1 MTTQTRGTCW
11 SVTINN
17 PTKSDDEWIA
27 IARQKSGW
35 KVYGQR
41 EKGEQGTEHYQLMV
55 TTPQVRFSALKK
67 AFPRGHIE
75 LARDRTALSKYV
87 QKEDTKVGDLPINQD
102 AYPSHS
108 KLMAM
113 FGEYFDRYGNENGGI
128 DDSEYLRVFRLMI
141 KEKIRQGYYVE
152 QYAVNP
158 QILSLIKTYGRDIA
172 FRERVRRQTDRQTS
186 EINVAVNDI
195 NNGEEDTEEG
205 SEASN
210 EEDTCSTGDETTE

>member
-1 MTTQTRGTCW
+1 MAASMRATCW

-17 PTKSDDEWIA
+17 PTKSDDEQIA
-27 IARQKSGW
+27 LARQKSGW

-41 EKGEQGTEHYQLMV
+41 EKGAQGTEHYQLMI
-55 TTPQVRFSALKK
+55 TTPQVRFAAVKK
-67 AFPRGHIE
+67 VFTRAHIE
-75 LARDRTALSKYV
+75 AARDRTALSKYV
-87 QKEDTKVGDLPINQD
+87 QKEDTKVADLPTNQD

-128 DDSEYLRVFRLMI
+128 DDHEYLRVFRMMI
-141 KEKIRQGYYVE
+141 KEKIREGYYVE

-186 EINVAVNDI
+186 DIIVAVNDI
-195 NNGEEDTEEG
+195 TNGEG
-205 SEASN
+205 SEGSEKDD
-210 EEDTCSTGDETTE
+210 EETDEEVECSSIITG

>member
-1 MTTQTRGTCW
+1 MATSIRATCW

-17 PTKSDDEWIA
+17 PTKSDDEQIA
-27 IARQKSGW
+27 LVRQKSGW

-41 EKGEQGTEHYQLMV
+41 EKGAQGTEHYQLMI

-67 AFPRGHIE
+67 AFPRAHIE
-75 LARDRTALSKYV
+75 VARDRTALSKYV
-87 QKEDTKVGDLPINQD
+87 QKEDTKVADLPANQD

-113 FGEYFDRYGNENGGI
+113 FGEYFDRYGTENGGI
-128 DDSEYLRVFRLMI
+128 DDHEYLRVFRMMI
-141 KEKIRQGYYVE
+141 KEKIREGYYVE

-195 NNGEEDTEEG
+195 TNGEG
-205 SEASN
+205 SEGS
-210 EEDTCSTGDETTE
+210 EEDDQKDDEESTITEHST